1 MPAERAGGTGRL
13 DGRKR
18 ASSQALGNG
27 DFEDPPLAGWSG
39 LTKSV
44 DRIAWK
50 GERRSESGV
59 GNIGQTMDS
68 TRLRSRPAVWT
79 LAGTLLTLLILGVLV
94 VHTHRVYDR
103 PAAASVVPMTD
114 EQSRRQVV
122 EVARQFASAGKLK
135 APTAEYLLVSCT
147 SEDQPPYQ
155 GIVYLNFDVP
165 RVAETAAYF
174 DEIQQTMGAAGW
186 REGEPPGRHPGG
198 RTLAKDGLVAIYH
211 RHRDLAGRG
220 ELRIY
225 GECRN
230 VTDHRFDA
238 IGFVD
243 VTGELLG

>member
-1 MPAERAGGTGRL
+1 MPAERAGGAGRL
-13 DGRKR
+13 GGRTR
-18 ASSQALGNG
+18 ASSQAL
-27 DFEDPPLAGWSG
+27 
-39 LTKSV
+39 
-44 DRIAWK
+44 R
-50 GERRSESGV
+50 ESSV

-68 TRLRSRPAVWT
+68 TLLRSRPAVWT
-79 LAGTLLTLLILGVLV
+79 LAGALLALLILGVAV
-94 VHTHRVYDR
+94 VLTHRVYDR
-103 PAAASVVPMTD
+103 PAAESVVPLTD

-122 EVARQFASAGKLK
+122 EVARQFASAGKLE
-135 APTAEYLLVSCT
+135 APTAEYLLVSCS

-155 GIVYLNFDVP
+155 GIVYMSFDVP

-174 DEIQQTMGAAGW
+174 DEIQQAMAAAGW

-220 ELRIY
+220 ELQIF

-238 IGFVD
+238 PGFVD
-243 VTGELLG
+243 VTGELRG

>member
-1 MPAERAGGTGRL
+1 MAYARRTRGWRRSTRRPDESFLTGSPKRRAGGSDRL
-13 DGRKR
+13 DR
-18 ASSQALGNG
+18 Q
-27 DFEDPPLAGWSG
+27 
-39 LTKSV
+39 
-44 DRIAWK
+44 
-50 GERRSESGV
+50 RRSESGV

-79 LAGTLLTLLILGVLV
+79 LTGTLAALLILGVLV

-135 APTAEYLLVSCT
+135 APTAEYLLASCS

-155 GIVYLNFDVP
+155 GIVYMNFDVP

-174 DEIQQTMGAAGW
+174 DEIQQAMEAAGW

-220 ELRIY
+220 ALQIF

-238 IGFVD
+238 AGFVD